1 MTIVNYHCFIVYH
14 NYCAVGKIRKQWMEQ
29 SLSGLGVDMIRALKQ
44 QIDPTNVFGC
54 GNLLP

>member
-1 MTIVNYHCFIVYH
+1 MFYH
-14 NYCAVGKIRKQWMEQ
+14 NYCSVGKIRKQWMEQ
-29 SLSGLGVDMIRALKQ
+29 SLSGLGVDMIRAFKQ